1 MRDPPLR
8 TKVELKHHRHMMN
21 FPILFVDTVRSFRT
35 LLAVGTTCLVLLSAG
50 LAPAATFHRGTNTE
64 PRSLDP
70 HRAVGNSAAIILYD
84 LFTGLMTLDASG
96 NVVPGVAKSYTLSED
111 GREYTFTLRD
121 DAKWSDGTPLT
132 AEDFVYS
139 FRRLLTPETAAR
151 FASQLYPIVNAQAVN
166 RGQAEPDTLGVTAPA
181 PNTLVVTLNQPV
193 AYLPQLMAAN
203 AASPVPRHVIEAEGR
218 SWTRPG
224 KMVSNGAYV
233 LTEQVPS
240 TFIRAQKNVH
250 FFDAANVEID
260 EVVYYPTENQGTSLS
275 RFRAGELDVIL
286 NFPADQIERIRE
298 TMPETLHVTP
308 ALGVFY
314 LAPNIR
320 TPPFDDPR
328 VRRALSLAIDRDAI
342 VARLLPP
349 GTESATNIVPPVT
362 AGYSGT
368 AADYANTPVGERMA
382 EARALLAD
390 AGFTANNPLT
400 FSLKSDPIEQNR
412 RIAVALTS
420 MWKAIGAQADIDTTG
435 ASDVNR
441 DGRTGNFEIIR
452 WTWFG
457 PFNDAATFL
466 GLLDSRNGAN
476 VTGYANP
483 AFDSKLSEANAE
495 RDETKRITLLAE
507 AEAII
512 NADQP
517 VIPLYFH
524 AGRRL
529 VQPYVKGWTDNPR
542 SANLTR
548 YLSIERPDS

>member
-1 MRDPPLR
+1 MGDPPLR
-8 TKVELKHHRHMMN
+8 TKADMKDHICMMN
-21 FPILFVDTVRSFRT
+21 FQRPSVVKVLNAARAAVFVI
-35 LLAVGTTCLVLLSAG
+35 CLVGVCASET
-50 LAPAATFHRGTNTE
+50 AAVTLHRGTNTE

-84 LFTGLMTLDASG
+84 LFTGLMTLDAAG
-96 NVVPGVAKSYTLSED
+96 EVVPGVAASYTVSDD
-111 GREYTFTLRD
+111 GLTYTFTLRA

-132 AEDFVYS
+132 ADDFVYS
-139 FRRLLTPETAAR
+139 FRRLLTPDTAAR
-151 FASQLYPIVNAQAVN
+151 FASQLYPIVNAQAIN
-166 RGQAEPDTLGVTAPA
+166 RGEADPSTLGVVAQDA
-181 PNTLVVTLNQPV
+181 QTLVVSLNTPL

-203 AASPVPRHVIEAEGR
+203 AASPVPRHVIEAAGR

-224 KMVSNGAYV
+224 TMVSNGAYV
-233 LTEQVPS
+233 LSEQVPA
-240 TFIRAQKNVH
+240 TYIKAVRNTH
-250 FFDAANVEID
+250 FFDAENVQID
-260 EVVYYPTENQGTSLS
+260 EVMYYPTENQGTSLS

-286 NFPADQIERIRE
+286 NFPADQIGQIKES
-298 TMPETLHVTP
+298 MPDTLHVTQ
-308 ALGVFY
+308 ALGVYY

-320 TPPFDDPR
+320 NAPFDDAR

-342 VARLLPP
+342 VERLLPP
-349 GTESATNIVPPVT
+349 GTSAATNIVPPVT

-368 AADYANTPVGERMA
+368 PADYADRPVGDRMA
-382 EARALLAD
+382 EARALLVE
-390 AGFTANNPLT
+390 AGFDRSNPLT

-420 MWKAIGAQADIDTTG
+420 MWKAIGANVDIDTTG

-441 DGRTGNFEIIR
+441 DGRTGNFEVIR

-466 GLLDSRNGAN
+466 GLLDSQNGAN
-476 VTGYANP
+476 VTGYAN
-483 AFDSKLSEANAE
+483 AELDAKLRDANAARDPGE
-495 RDETKRITLLAE
+495 RHALLAE

-512 NADQP
+512 NHDQP

-529 VQPYVKGWTDNPR
+529 VQTHVKGWIDNAR

-548 YLSIERPDS
+548 YLTVERTDS